1 MDSERFKSVAINIA
15 SYRMLRELADKRFEL
30 PISLSKT
37 TEFLIKK
44 SHDEYKKME
53 SQTDKKLQNLKTLKE
68 HEYGSFSGNMNKIA
82 AAWNLLLKDQLRLG
96 IEPWQVALMYAQAK
110 LIRISYKYKADSY
123 IDAELYLQESQ
134 KLQQPITEEWLK
146 GYKKWKKK

>member
-1 MDSERFKSVAINIA
+1 MT
-15 SYRMLRELADKRFEL
+15 SYKR
-30 PISLSKT
+30 
-37 TEFLIKK
+37 
-44 SHDEYKKME
+44 KKME
-53 SQTDKKLQNLKTLKE
+53 SQRNKKLADLKTLKE

-110 LIRISYKYKADSY
+110 LIRISYKYKPDSY

-134 KLQQPITEEWLK
+134 KLQQPITEEWMK
-146 GYKKWKKK
+146 GYKKWKSKK